1 MQEEG
6 WQPPWPPIQ
15 VADGEWIIMR
25 DDSRRPVAV
34 VRALRLGPRQQLFY
48 RVVRWAP
55 TSDGRT
61 LVGYF
66 ESLREADQSVLFAPK
81 QAGPQV
87 QPPSDRVSKKAAAQP
102 QPPTHP
108 AGSAKP
114 QHAAASETERKQQPA
129 VRR

>member
-1 MQEEG
+1 MQEEDG

-25 DDSRRPVAV
+25 DDNRRPAAI

-55 TSDGRT
+55 ASENRT

-66 ESLREADQSVLFAPK
+66 ESLKAADQSVLFKPK

-87 QPPSDRVSKKAAAQP
+87 QPPPDRVSAKTAQQQSP
-102 QPPTHP
+102 QP
-108 AGSAKP
+108 KQQMP
-114 QHAAASETERKQQPA
+114 QHAAASETERKQLA
-129 VRR
+129 